1 MDIGDTPATHHS
13 YQQSIK
19 EQLRM
24 GLNAL
29 PAPKNDYEIVVP
41 EHEEEQAKQ
50 EQMQMVEDQAD
61 VDARALEMQK
71 EQAAKELA
79 KRSQVIQRELPR

>member
-1 MDIGDTPATHHS
+1 MDIGDTPATHRS

-29 PAPKNDYEIVVP
+29 PVPKNDYEIVVP

-50 EQMQMVEDQAD
+50 EQTLKVEDQAD